1 MVSQRQVRLLGK
13 PLAHLACALPL
24 IVLLLELFEVG
35 GLRLGANPQ
44 QVIRDV
50 LGEWGLRLLLAT
62 LAITP
67 LRWLLRQAWP
77 LQFRRLLGLW
87 AFAYLL
93 LHFVTYFFLDRSLE
107 LDVILEDIVKRPY
120 ITIGFAGLLLLT
132 PLAITSTAGWRRRLG
147 PRWLKLHQ
155 LIYPAAALGCWHFY
169 WLVKKDVTE
178 PLIYAG
184 ILAALLGIRA
194 WKARSERVVAR
205 LAGAN
210 PQ

>member
-1 MVSQRQVRLLGK
+1 MVSQRQLRQIGK

-24 IVLLLELFEVG
+24 IVLLLELFEVA

-44 QVIRDV
+44 QQIRDV

-62 LAITP
+62 LAMRP
-67 LRWLLRQAWP
+67 LGWLTGKPWP

-93 LHFVTYFFLDRSLE
+93 LHFITYFLLDRSLE
-107 LDVILEDIVKRPY
+107 VDIILEDVTKRPY
-120 ITIGFAGLLLLT
+120 ITIGFASLVLLT
-132 PLAITSTAGWRRRLG
+132 PLAVTSTADWRRRLG
-147 PRWLKLHQ
+147 TRWSRLHR
-155 LIYPAAALGCWHFY
+155 LVYPAAALGCWHFY

-178 PLIYAG
+178 PLVYAG
-184 ILAALLGIRA
+184 ILALLLGVRA

-205 LAGAN
+205 LAGADT
-210 PQ
+210 Q

>member
-1 MVSQRQVRLLGK
+1 MVSQRQVRLVGK

-24 IVLLLELFEVG
+24 VVLLLELFEVG

-50 LGEWGLRLLLAT
+50 LGEWGLRLLLVT
-62 LAITP
+62 LAVTP
-67 LRWLLRQAWP
+67 LRWLLGQAWP

-87 AFAYLL
+87 AFVYLL

-120 ITIGFAGLLLLT
+120 ITIGFASLLLLT

-147 PRWLKLHQ
+147 PRWLTLHR

-184 ILAALLGIRA
+184 ILAVLLGVRA

-205 LAGAN
+205 LAGADS
-210 PQ
+210 Q

>member
-184 ILAALLGIRA
+184 ILAVLLGVRA